1 MRLREEALRSI
12 HLMVS
17 GRWDRIPESLL
28 LYFEEELG
36 GDDLG
41 RDLVGVA
48 FLLIKLGV
56 SPEKAIALLDWKDFE
71 GLCERGLQVSGFST
85 KRGLRFTL
93 QGKRYEIDVVASD
106 GEVTLALD
114 CKMWSKGSSPKVYKI
129 LEAAEHQY
137 IRTIALKQA
146 IERRLLED
154 VHPKPGHGVLVPCVV
169 TWLDFGS
176 KLSKSGVPV
185 VPISKFPSFV
195 NDIRSI
201 LAEIA
206 SLETDFRV
214 KIGREASSQHRLPL

>member
-1 MRLREEALRSI
+1 VGLREEALRNI

-17 GRWDRIPESLL
+17 GRWDMVPSNLL
-28 LYFEEELG
+28 SYFEEELG
-36 GDDLG
+36 GDPSGDP
-41 RDLVGVA
+41 VGVA

-56 SPEKAIALLDWKDFE
+56 SPEKAIALLNWRDFE
-71 GLCERGLQVSGFST
+71 GLCERGLQISGFST

-93 QGKRYEIDVVASD
+93 QGKRHEIDVVASD
-106 GEVTLALD
+106 YEVTLVLD

-129 LEAAEHQY
+129 FEAAEHQY
-137 IRTIALKQA
+137 SRAIALKQA

-154 VHPKPGHGVLVPCVV
+154 VRPEPGHGVMVPCVV
-169 TWLDFGS
+169 TWLDFGA
-176 KLSKSGVPV
+176 KLSKSGVPI

-201 LAEIA
+201 LDEIA
-206 SLETDFRV
+206 ALETEFRV